1 MVTKL
6 VKEEGNFKGLM
17 TAGHSSHYLVDVEQ
31 GFVKILVHGSC
42 GVKFFLKS
50 MTKLYNGV

>member
-17 TAGHSSHYLVDVEQ
+17 TAGHSSHYLVDAEQ

>member
-1 MVTKL
+1 MTKQ

-31 GFVKILVHGSC
+31 GFVKILFMVH
-42 GVKFFLKS
+42 VELNFLK
-50 MTKLYNGV
+50 KI